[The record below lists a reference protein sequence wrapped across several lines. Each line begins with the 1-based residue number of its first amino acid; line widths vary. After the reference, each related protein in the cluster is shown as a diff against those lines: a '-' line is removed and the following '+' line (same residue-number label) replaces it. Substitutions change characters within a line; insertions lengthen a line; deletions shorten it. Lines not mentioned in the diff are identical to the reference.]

1 MACCKTERE
10 HYTKEKGHCMKVP
23 VHYKMMPEDRTIGLF
38 SEDCTIVLFSEGYMI
53 VLFSE
58 VLYKSY
64 CFHHKV
70 LYRMDRI
77 QLKLSQN
84 MYINIID

>member
-1 MACCKTERE
+1 M
-10 HYTKEKGHCMKVP
+10 GHCMKELVP
-23 VHYKMMPEDRTIGLF
+23 YKMIPEDRMIVLF
-38 SEDCTIVLFSEGYMI
+38 LEGCTIVLFSEGYMI
-53 VLFSE
+53 ALFSE

-84 MYINIID
+84 MYINTIG